1 MKYKVDKAMPLME
14 FLLEVTHKKRND
26 IKNLLKFENIYVD
39 GSIQTY
45 YAYALQVG
53 QIVEINAKKESLPF
67 SILYELSLIH
77 I

>member
-53 QIVEINAKKESLPF
+53 QIVEINAKKEVCLF
-67 SILYELSLIH
+67 QFFMKIKN
-77 I
+77 